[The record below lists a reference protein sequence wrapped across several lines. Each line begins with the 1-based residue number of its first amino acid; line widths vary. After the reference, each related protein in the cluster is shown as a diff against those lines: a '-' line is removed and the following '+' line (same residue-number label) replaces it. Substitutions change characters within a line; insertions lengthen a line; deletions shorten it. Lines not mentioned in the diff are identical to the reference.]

1 MCKLQS
7 VCVKLSHLN
16 ATPIP
21 ASLKGLSVHVDFQLF
36 VRIFDFCFVLVSK
49 FGLLMC
55 SFNGVLVV
63 CENSRHSYL
72 GTVFVVDES
81 MWPEEIGSL
90 TPMSRLM
97 HVMLQTS
104 HMRIVLGWVCVI
116 EHLVQQMIPDDSV
129 FWSAVCGSR
138 DVFLQ
143 SQKIQENKMGN
154 FSGFTSIL
162 TEWTIKRVW
171 LFILLISWGKFPQ
184 VRLKTLVDFANQC

>member
-1 MCKLQS
+1 MCKLRS

-21 ASLKGLSVHVDFQLF
+21 ASLKGLSVHVDFQLI
-36 VRIFDFCFVLVSK
+36 VRIFDFRFVLVSK

-55 SFNGVLVV
+55 SFNGVLVA

-72 GTVFVVDES
+72 GTVFVVNES

-97 HVMLQTS
+97 HIMLQTS

-116 EHLVQQMIPDDSV
+116 DHLVQRTIPDDS
-129 FWSAVCGSR
+129 
-138 DVFLQ
+138 
-143 SQKIQENKMGN
+143 
-154 FSGFTSIL
+154 
-162 TEWTIKRVW
+162 
-171 LFILLISWGKFPQ
+171 LISCLWFEGCFPPVSNNTGKQDGKIFWVYQ
-184 VRLKTLVDFANQC
+184 YTDWMNNQKSLAIYPFNILRKVSAS

>member
-1 MCKLQS
+1 MCKLRS

-36 VRIFDFCFVLVSK
+36 VRK

-55 SFNGVLVV
+55 SFNGVLIA

-72 GTVFVVDES
+72 GTIFVVDES

-143 SQKIQENKMGN
+143 SQTIQENKMGK

-171 LFILLISWGKFPQ
+171 LFILLISWGKFRQ
-184 VRLKTLVDFANQC
+184 VRLKALVDFANQC

>member
-7 VCVKLSHLN
+7 VCIKLLHLN
-16 ATPIP
+16 AIPIP
-21 ASLKGLSVHVDFQLF
+21 VSLRGLSVHVDFQLI

-49 FGLLMC
+49 FGLLMR
-55 SFNGVLVV
+55 SFNGVLVA
-63 CENSRHSYL
+63 CENSHHSYL
-72 GTVFVVDES
+72 GTTFVVDEC

-97 HVMLQTS
+97 YVMLQTR

-116 EHLVQQMIPDDSV
+116 DHLVQRTIPDDSL

-143 SQKIQENKMGN
+143 SQTIQENKMGK

-162 TEWTIKRVW
+162 TEWTVKRVR
-171 LFILLISWGKFPQ
+171 LFILLISWGKFRQ
-184 VRLKTLVDFANQC
+184 VSLKTLVDFVIQC

>member
-1 MCKLQS
+1 MWFKYAVS
-7 VCVKLSHLN
+7 VCRRFS
-16 ATPIP
+16 T
-21 ASLKGLSVHVDFQLF
+21 
-36 VRIFDFCFVLVSK
+36 RCFGICHFFLRYCGIGYLPMSP
-49 FGLLMC
+49 
-55 SFNGVLVV
+55 
-63 CENSRHSYL
+63 SYL
-72 GTVFVVDES
+72 GIVFVVDES

-116 EHLVQQMIPDDSV
+116 EHLVQQMIPDDSM

-143 SQKIQENKMGN
+143 SQTIQENKMGK

-171 LFILLISWGKFPQ
+171 LFILLISWGKFRQ
-184 VRLKTLVDFANQC
+184 VRLKALVDFANQS